1 MKKRLAIL
9 IPLYKSESNIESL
22 IKNIDELKN
31 ILKVD
36 TFVRFIVDGRNED
49 LAELLKALRKGS
61 TTFEY
66 DVVKLSK
73 NFGVGPAL
81 LAGMQD
87 LNQELITAM
96 SADGQEPLSLYE
108 SMIEEMNTNDFDLCL
123 GVRTSR
129 KDQFIHRI
137 GAKIFWKIN
146 QHVLGKEIPS
156 GGFDV
161 FMINQRVKNEMVKLN
176 ELNSSFTSQMF
187 WLGFDRK
194 FIKFERKKR
203 EFGKSGWTIKKK
215 IKLFFDSIFGFTQL
229 PILIMTYLS
238 LSLILFSL
246 TFLLLS
252 IYIKIKGIYTIPGY
266 LTTASLIVLGNGVT
280 YLFLSIIGGY
290 VYRNFEN
297 GTGRSS
303 FIISRTYSKSQIEI

>member
-22 IKNIDELKN
+22 IKNIDDLRN

-49 LAELLKALRKGS
+49 LAELIKSLRKRS

-87 LNQELITAM
+87 LNQEIITAM

-137 GAKIFWKIN
+137 GAIIFWKIN
-146 QHVLGKEIPS
+146 QFVLGKEIPS

-161 FMINQRVKNEMVKLN
+161 FMINQKVKNEMVKLN

-246 TFLLLS
+246 AFLLLS

-290 VYRNFEN
+290 VYRNFQN

-303 FIISRTYSKSQIEI
+303 FIISRTYSKSQIEL

>member
-1 MKKRLAIL
+1 LKKRLAIL

-22 IKNIDELKN
+22 IKNIDDLRN

-49 LAELLKALRKGS
+49 LAELIKSLRKRS

-87 LNQELITAM
+87 LNQEIITAM

-137 GAKIFWKIN
+137 GAIIFWKIN
-146 QHVLGKEIPS
+146 QFVLGKEIPS

-161 FMINQRVKNEMVKLN
+161 FMINQKVKNEMVKLN

-246 TFLLLS
+246 AFLLLS

-290 VYRNFEN
+290 VYRNFQN

-303 FIISRTYSKSQIEI
+303 FIISRTYSKSQIEL